1 LNIIGGDKVNE
12 RNKEIAYI
20 ILDLFVAAVP
30 FLYITY
36 LYRLGVTELES
47 LKEVVYANSLLSTLF
62 YISNI
67 VMFLKIEYNI
77 SFYATA
83 KVISVISLILGI
95 ILQVL
100 YPSYGWAIS
109 ILLLMDIF
117 VVFLR
122 GTMLREKNYM
132 KAALINF
139 LLHTSRF
146 GILILFP
153 LDGLLTRWIV
163 SNIGGYL
170 LVLAMYLSLIK
181 WIFEREDKNSIM
193 SLNIDEIRK
202 RAYYLLFVMIIFV
215 IQNIDLL
222 ALKGMNF
229 YNLLVL
235 SRPWGLV
242 AYVVTVSIGNLV
254 LINKKTYPYWIYL
267 TVAWAGIFI
276 GYISLGKHINYYL
289 FKIPYSFDLSI
300 LPILFYLLM
309 ATILFTNYLNYV
321 KKKHLIIEPLCLFLL
336 IGVLKN
342 KISLMRELKFEV
354 LILILT
360 FLIIVYLFL
369 IFLYSTYNKCMKKKI

>member
-1 LNIIGGDKVNE
+1 MNIIGGDKVNE

-109 ILLLMDIF
+109 ILLLMDSF

-309 ATILFTNYLNYV
+309 ATILFTNYLNYA
-321 KKKHLIIEPLCLFLL
+321 KKKQLIIEPLCLFLL
-336 IGVLKN
+336 IEVLKN

-360 FLIIVYLFL
+360 FLIIVHLFL
-369 IFLYSTYNKCMKKKI
+369 IFLYSTYNKCM

>member
-1 LNIIGGDKVNE
+1 MNE

-109 ILLLMDIF
+109 ILLLMDSF

-202 RAYYLLFVMIIFV
+202 RSLLF
-215 IQNIDLL
+215 
-222 ALKGMNF
+222 
-229 YNLLVL
+229 
-235 SRPWGLV
+235 
-242 AYVVTVSIGNLV
+242 
-254 LINKKTYPYWIYL
+254 
-267 TVAWAGIFI
+267 
-276 GYISLGKHINYYL
+276 
-289 FKIPYSFDLSI
+289 
-300 LPILFYLLM
+300 
-309 ATILFTNYLNYV
+309 
-321 KKKHLIIEPLCLFLL
+321 
-336 IGVLKN
+336 
-342 KISLMRELKFEV
+342 
-354 LILILT
+354 T
-360 FLIIVYLFL
+360 F
-369 IFLYSTYNKCMKKKI
+369 C

>member
-1 LNIIGGDKVNE
+1 MSE
-12 RNKEIAYI
+12 RKKEVVYV
-20 ILDLFVAAVP
+20 ILDLSIAAIP

-36 LYRLGVTELES
+36 LYRLGVAELES
-47 LKEVVYANSLLSTLF
+47 LKEVIFANSLLSTVF

-67 VMFLKIEYNI
+67 VMFFKIEYNV
-77 SFYATA
+77 SFCATI

-95 ILQVL
+95 MLYVL

-109 ILLLMDIF
+109 VLLLMDSF
-117 VVFLR
+117 VVYLR
-122 GTMLREKNYM
+122 GTMLRGKNYI
-132 KAALINF
+132 KGALINF
-139 LLHTSRF
+139 LLHTSRL

-153 LDGLLTRWIV
+153 LNGLFKKWIV

-170 LVLAMYLSLIK
+170 LVLAVYPSLVK
-181 WIFEREDKNSIM
+181 WILKRENKDSFTNT
-193 SLNIDEIRK
+193 NINEIRK

-229 YNLLVL
+229 YNSLVL
-235 SRPWGLV
+235 TRPWGSV

-289 FKIPYSFDLSI
+289 FKIPYSFDLSV

-309 ATILFTNYLNYV
+309 ATILFINYLNYI
-321 KKKHLIIEPLCLFLL
+321 KKKQLVIEPLCLFML
-336 IGVLKN
+336 IGGLKN
-342 KISLMRELKFEV
+342 KVSLLRELKFEV
-354 LILILT
+354 LILILISLMIFHMFAT
-360 FLIIVYLFL
+360 
-369 IFLYSTYNKCMKKKI
+369 FLYSTYNNCKGKYKTTS